1 MEKASKILRID
12 APCGEI
18 ILPYGK
24 IKGEKAGP
32 RVVVS
37 AGVHGCEYASI
48 RAAIS
53 LFQAL
58 SPEMVSGEVDVVPIV
73 NLPAFHERVPFV
85 CPRDGKNPNRV
96 CPGDPD
102 GSYSEALVWHL
113 LHDIVEGADCY
124 IDLHCGDLIEK
135 IEPFSIYHQGGDPE
149 IERRSR
155 ELTYAYGIPNIIA
168 TGETTS
174 WPDHYTTY
182 ANAAKMGTPAFIAE
196 CGGFGQMDPKDVQTH
211 LRGLRRVLRRLGVLQ
226 GEASGPFAAQREFS
240 DFIWLYTPVGGIYIP
255 EATIGD
261 EVAEG
266 QRVGAIVDYFGEEL
280 SELKAPAEGRILFV
294 ETTPAIPDNG
304 LILAVGKHL
313 NAQEEKEEK
322 AV

>member
-1 MEKASKILRID
+1 LEKISKILRID

-18 ILPYGK
+18 LLPYGK
-24 IKGEKAGP
+24 IKGKKDGP
-32 RVVVS
+32 RAVIS

-53 LFQAL
+53 LFQNL

-96 CPGDPD
+96 CPGSPD

-113 LHDIVEGADCY
+113 LNDIVKGADCY

-135 IEPFSIYHQGGDPE
+135 IEPFALYHQGGSPE
-149 IERRSR
+149 VERRSH
-155 ELTYAYGIPNIIA
+155 ELIHEYGIPNIIA
-168 TGETTS
+168 TGENTS

-182 ANAAKMGTPAFIAE
+182 ASAAKLGTPAFIAE
-196 CGGFGQMDPKDVQTH
+196 CGGFGQMDPEDVQTH
-211 LRGLRRVLRRLGVLQ
+211 LQGLHRVLRKLGILQ
-226 GEASGPFAAQREFS
+226 GKPCASFAVQREFS

-261 EVAEG
+261 EVTKG
-266 QRVGAIVDYFGEEL
+266 QRVGIMVDYFGEEL
-280 SELKAPAEGRILFV
+280 SELKSPAEGRILFV

-304 LILAVGKHL
+304 LILAVGKYL
-313 NAQEEKEEK
+313 NTQEEK
-322 AV
+322 VV